1 MKLIEYTFPY
11 NEINEIA
18 NKESYRKEVFRPI
31 YHTHKWWAIRLGSI
45 FRAITIGACLEE
57 EDTSF
62 VETYYK
68 KYNFKDKVILDPFM
82 GSGTT
87 IGEALKLGC
96 KAIGCDINP
105 VSSFIVSQALKKVPL
120 RMIKEEFSK
129 LEQSVAPQINKYYT
143 KIDKSTGKSC
153 RVLYYFWVKI
163 IKTPEGNEVPLF
175 STYVFS
181 KNAYASKKPEAQI
194 YCPHCNN
201 IFQGRYDSEDV
212 TCPHCGY
219 RYNPQLGPVKG
230 SIITDPSNN
239 KQYKIVDIVQG
250 TACAPRHMLYAMMVL
265 TQNGEKK
272 YLPVDKEDIALYN
285 EASAH
290 LLELDSILPQ
300 GSILP
305 GYNTNQVLNYNYH
318 KWSDFFNDRQL
329 LCLNL
334 LLKSI
339 LKIENED
346 IRNMFLVLFSGT
358 LEFNNMFCSF
368 KGEGTGAVRHLFSN
382 HILKPERMPLENSI
396 WGTPKSS
403 GTFSTLFKTRV
414 LRAQDYLDN
423 PFEIFIKDGKRSNIV
438 CNNQI
443 RPKFVKTFEDLKNN
457 DHSCMILNGD
467 SSNISVLP
475 DKSIDAVIT
484 DPPYFDFVHYSELA
498 DFFYAWLNPV
508 LQHEN
513 KIFQQDTSR
522 REGEVQ
528 NVDPSIFANNLG
540 RVFSESNRVL
550 KDEGVLVFSF
560 HHSKA
565 EGWISILESLY
576 ISKFY
581 IKTLYPIKA
590 EMDVSSPIMSS
601 NSPISYDVLLVCKKL
616 TSLAESED
624 NESFK
629 EENSDFYINEFIS
642 HGMKLTDGDKMVI
655 KNACI
660 ILSLSHLFKSH
671 SWGEIKH
678 IAHKLLING
687 AKEMKTKKN
696 LPITQLDFFE
706 VLKQY
711 PENIVKNT
719 IPTTSSKMQEA
730 PEVDSSK
737 NVLISYVKADNIE
750 QYLDQSA
757 KIYYTGKKFPATV
770 ALNKLY
776 YFMPYFKGKGV
787 RDLYLIKIARV
798 GTRKEGQLDEDP
810 NDFRLVFEIE
820 YICQLFDNYK
830 LISLEIWHAFTD
842 TTIDALLKSINR
854 GY

>member
-1 MKLIEYTFPY
+1 MKLIENSFPY

-18 NKESYRKEVFRPI
+18 SNESYRKEVFRPI

-45 FRAITIGACLEE
+45 FRAITIGACLET
-57 EDTSF
+57 DDSSF

-68 KYNFKDKVILDPFM
+68 RYNLTDKVILDPFM

-87 IGEALKLGC
+87 IGEAQKLGC
-96 KAIGCDINP
+96 KTIGCDINP

-120 RMIKEEFSK
+120 KMIKEEFSK

-143 KIDKSTGKSC
+143 KIDKSTGETC
-153 RVLYYFWVKI
+153 RVLYYFWVKT
-163 IKTPEGNEVPLF
+163 IKTPDGYEVPLF

-194 YCPHCNN
+194 YCPHCHN
-201 IFQGRYDSEDV
+201 IFQGRYDLEDV

-219 RYNPQLGPVKG
+219 RYNPQVGPVKG
-230 SIITDPSNN
+230 SDVIDTNN
-239 KQYKIVDIVQG
+239 NRYKIIDIVQE
-250 TACAPRHMLYAMMVL
+250 TKHAPKHMLYAVMVL
-265 TQNGEKK
+265 TPKGEKK
-272 YLPVDKEDIALYN
+272 YLSVDNDDIALYK
-285 EASAH
+285 EASSH
-290 LLELDSILPQ
+290 LLKLDSILPQ
-300 GSILP
+300 SSILP
-305 GYNTNQVLNYNYH
+305 GYNTNQVLKYNYH

-346 IRNMFLVLFSGT
+346 VRNIFLVLFSGT

-368 KGEGTGAVRHLFSN
+368 KGEGTGAVRHMFSN

-414 LRAQDYLDN
+414 LRAQEYLDN
-423 PFEIFIKDGKRSNIV
+423 PFEIFIKDGKRSNII
-438 CNNQI
+438 CNNRI
-443 RPKFVKTFEDLKNN
+443 RPNFVNNFEDFEKN
-457 DHSCMILNGD
+457 DHSCLILNGD
-467 SSNISVLP
+467 SSNISILP
-475 DKSIDAVIT
+475 DKSVDAVIT

-513 KIFQQDTSR
+513 KIFQQNTSR

-528 NVDPSIFANNLG
+528 NVDPCVFANNLG
-540 RVFSESNRVL
+540 RVLGEGNRVL

-565 EGWISILESLY
+565 DGWISLLKSLY

-601 NSPISYDVLLVCKKL
+601 KSPISYDVLLVCKKL
-616 TSLAESED
+616 TSLSESE
-624 NESFK
+624 NFK
-629 EENSDFYINEFIS
+629 NIKEDYSDYYINEFIS

-655 KNACI
+655 KNACT

-671 SWGEIKH
+671 SWNDIKH
-678 IAHKLLING
+678 IAQELLVNG

-696 LPITQLDFFE
+696 SPITHLDFFE
-706 VLKQY
+706 TLKHY
-711 PENIVKNT
+711 PENIVENT
-719 IPTTSSKMQEA
+719 MPIDYANMREEPDVEM
-730 PEVDSSK
+730 DK
-737 NVLISYVKADNIE
+737 NVLISLVKPDNVE
-750 QYLDQSA
+750 RYLDQSA
-757 KIYYTGKKFPATV
+757 KIYYTGKRFPSTV

-776 YFMPYFKGKGV
+776 YFMPYLKCKGI
-787 RDLYLIKIARV
+787 RDLYMIKIARV
-798 GTRKEGQLDEDP
+798 GTRKEGQPDNDP
-810 NDFRLVFEIE
+810 NDLRLVFEIE
-820 YICQLFDNYK
+820 FVKKLFNDYK
-830 LISLEIWHAFTD
+830 PVDLEIWHTFTD
-842 TTIDALLKSINR
+842 TTMKDILDKYL
-854 GY
+854 